1 MQTSKSRA
9 AALGLVAALA
19 LPALSYA
26 GTEIGTKDAY
36 APVDVRSLGIVR
48 TTGDFTTNRISLRYD
63 LKNISG
69 ISGKV
74 SFGSKNGSIS
84 VDDTTPVSGIGSL
97 QLNAVVY
104 AEGKGSTNIF
114 SIQNVL
120 TVISK
125 LQGRDMYK
133 LSPDAEI
140 YSFNSRGV
148 ASPFATSVIGY
159 SNAHTLDGVK
169 DSAYEYTHQPI
180 YVSADNLNGRFTMSE
195 HLNKGEIVIRFTQ
208 KIGGYRFIL
217 DNVTIGHPGQFES
230 AYIVSYPKRGVE
242 LEAGYVGGDSGKTFI
257 PGNRGFYERLNIDS
271 ASGLVNIVPVSHRYL
286 LDTKEMAVGLSAMN
300 TTAHTVVFR
309 NTLDNG
315 SISTVSNTFRKDM
328 ELLKGLQRKPGK
340 R

>member
-1 MQTSKSRA
+1 MQTPKRRA
-9 AALGLVAALA
+9 AALGLAAALA
-19 LPALSYA
+19 LPTFSHS
-26 GTEIGTKDAY
+26 TEIGTKDAY
-36 APVDVRSLGIVR
+36 APVDVKSLGIVR
-48 TTGDFTTNRISLRYD
+48 TTGDFTTNRISLRYG
-63 LKNISG
+63 LKDISG

-74 SFGSKNGSIS
+74 SFGSKNYSIS

-97 QLNAVVY
+97 QLNAAIY
-104 AEGKGSTNIF
+104 AEGKGSINIF
-114 SIQNVL
+114 GIQNVI

-125 LQGRDMYK
+125 IQGRDMYK
-133 LSPDAEI
+133 LLPDAEI
-140 YSFNSRGV
+140 YSFNNRGV

-159 SNAHTLDGVK
+159 SNVYAQNMAK
-169 DSAYEYTHQPI
+169 KSAYEYTHKPI
-180 YVSADNLNGRFTMSE
+180 YVSADNLNGRLTMSE
-195 HLNKGEIVIRFTQ
+195 HLNKGEIAIRFTQ

-230 AYIVSYPKRGVE
+230 AYIVSYPKEGVE

-257 PGNRGFYERLNIDS
+257 PGNRLFYERLNIDS
-271 ASGLVNIVPVSHRYL
+271 ASGPVNIVPVSHRYL

-309 NTLDNG
+309 NTLNNS
-315 SISTVSNTFRKDM
+315 SISTVSNIFRKDM